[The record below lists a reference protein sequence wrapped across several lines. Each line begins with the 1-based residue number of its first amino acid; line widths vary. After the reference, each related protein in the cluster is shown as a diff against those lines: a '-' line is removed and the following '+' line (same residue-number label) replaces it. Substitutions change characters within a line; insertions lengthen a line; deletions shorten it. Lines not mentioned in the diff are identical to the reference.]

1 MIQTQA
7 SVTTLSET
15 MLSKPRV
22 GVICDFVEEN
32 WPSMDLVADMVL
44 RHLEREQASSIDVT
58 RICPPLHSRFGRL
71 PGIGTAPALHNADR
85 LLNRFVDYSRYLKP
99 RIGNFDLFHLI
110 DHSYS
115 QLIHDLPADRTV
127 VTCHDLDTF
136 VCVLEPEREPRPR
149 WFRAMV
155 NRVLSGFQKA
165 AHVIADS
172 EATRAEILRFGLH
185 PPERI
190 TVVVNGV
197 CPPLPDPAA
206 DSELSNLLGGASEAH
221 RPPNAA
227 PSQRG
232 TSGSAAL
239 EPSPLCAS
247 SSDDTIW
254 LLSVGSAIPRKRLDV
269 LLRVFAEVRK
279 HAVNVRLLRIGAA
292 FTPEQREL
300 ARILEVESAV
310 LELGFVSREI
320 LTAAYRRADVLLQTS
335 DAEGFGLPPVE
346 AMACGC
352 QVIASDLAVLR
363 EVGGAAATYCAVGDI
378 DVWKDAIVRA
388 IERRQDPEHRKLD
401 RERSLANAARFS
413 WSENAAR
420 TARVYEQVLGK
431 ARTSALY
438 GRQM

>member
-1 MIQTQA
+1 MIQTQEA
-7 SVTTLSET
+7 AATLSET
-15 MLSKPRV
+15 VLSKPRV

-44 RHLEREQASSIDVT
+44 GHLEREHSSSFDVT
-58 RICPPLHSRFGRL
+58 RICPPLRSRFGRL

-99 RIGNFDLFHLI
+99 RIENFDLFHLI

-190 TVVVNGV
+190 TVIFNGV
-197 CPPLPDPAA
+197 YPPLPDPTA
-206 DSELSNLLGGASEAH
+206 DSELSSLLAGASEAQ
-221 RPPNAA
+221 RVRRAPPNLPGTISRRA
-227 PSQRG
+227 PF
-232 TSGSAAL
+232 
-239 EPSPLCAS
+239 CVS

-269 LLRVFAEVRK
+269 LLRVFAEVHK
-279 HAVNVRLLRIGAA
+279 DAANVRLLRIGAA

-300 ARILEVESAV
+300 ARILGIESAV

-320 LTAAYRRADVLLQTS
+320 LTAAYRRAEVLLQTS

-363 EVGGAAATYCAVGDI
+363 EVGGTAATYCAVGDI
-378 DVWKDAIVRA
+378 DAWKDAVVRA
-388 IERRQDPEHRKLD
+388 IERRQNPEHRRLD
-401 RERSLANAARFS
+401 RESSLANAARFS

-420 TARVYEQVLGK
+420 TVRVYEQVLGK
-431 ARTSALY
+431 AQTSALY
-438 GRQM
+438 